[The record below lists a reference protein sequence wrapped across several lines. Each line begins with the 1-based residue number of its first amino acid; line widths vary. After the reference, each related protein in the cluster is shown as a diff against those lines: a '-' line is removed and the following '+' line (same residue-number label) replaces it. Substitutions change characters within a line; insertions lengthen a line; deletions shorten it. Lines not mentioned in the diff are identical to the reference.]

1 MKPGR
6 KLAAQNHR
14 SLLDSCHDA
23 FWSFP
28 DDTLSGDRRI
38 AAVLKAIADDPLVDR
53 DYLHQIA
60 YKILM
65 PDIAM
70 CKGGE
75 CPVKENCWRHMAPAN
90 RWQSYFGTPPFNEDG
105 CEYFWDM
112 NEK

>member
-1 MKPGR
+1 M
-6 KLAAQNHR
+6 QNHR
-14 SLLDSCHDA
+14 SLLDACHEA

-28 DDTLSGDRRI
+28 EDTLSSDQRI
-38 AAVLKAIADDPLVDR
+38 AAVLQALASDPLVDR
-53 DYLHQIA
+53 SYLAQIA
-60 YKILM
+60 NKILM

-70 CKGGE
+70 CEGGE
-75 CPVKENCWRHMAPAN
+75 CPIKENCWRYMAPAD

>member
-1 MKPGR
+1 M
-6 KLAAQNHR
+6 QNHR
-14 SLLDSCHDA
+14 SLIEACHEA

-28 DDTLSGDRRI
+28 EDTLSSDKRI
-38 AAVLKAIADDPLVDR
+38 AAMLKAIANNPLVDR
-53 DYLHQIA
+53 SYLAQIA
-60 YKILM
+60 NKILM

-70 CKGGE
+70 CKGDE
-75 CPVKENCWRHMAPAN
+75 CPVKENCWRYMAPAD